1 MYVTTLC
8 GFHGIATKS
17 WLNGVDEYL
26 SRLCTDPPPASA
38 NRENPNLSTGTGGF
52 MRSAAALILSAFVH
66 FSFCIQH
73 HDADRKRLCGRPA
86 APIVGDDEAALRFF

>member
-1 MYVTTLC
+1 MEIRRQAHCVYHACTTLC

-38 NRENPNLSTGTGGF
+38 NRENPNLSNRDRRIYEKRRRDRQRGLEEIESG
-52 MRSAAALILSAFVH
+52 MRGSPV
-66 FSFCIQH
+66 FSIT
-73 HDADRKRLCGRPA
+73 LPNPG
-86 APIVGDDEAALRFF
+86 I